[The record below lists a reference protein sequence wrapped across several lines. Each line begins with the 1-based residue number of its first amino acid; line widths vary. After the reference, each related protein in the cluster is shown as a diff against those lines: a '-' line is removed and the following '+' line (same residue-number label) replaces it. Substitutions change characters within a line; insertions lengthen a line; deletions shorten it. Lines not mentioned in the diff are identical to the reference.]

1 MEEEVN
7 YLEVDVIEEE
17 LVVVELEL
25 GELME
30 MGYLDML
37 VEIVLFRVD
46 IEFQSIFKNYF
57 LNVVCVDF

>member
-1 MEEEVN
+1 MVKKKMEEEVN

-46 IEFQSIFKNYF
+46 IEF
-57 LNVVCVDF
+57 